1 MQVKH
6 AIRVVSSGMTIKP
19 TPMSKRLQVLLDEAE
34 FREIQE
40 AARRD
45 RITVS
50 EWVRRS
56 LRAATLA
63 ETRNDAQKKRA
74 VVESAVKHS
83 FPVPYTDDILADI
96 EH

>member
-1 MQVKH
+1 MK
-6 AIRVVSSGMTIKP
+6 
-19 TPMSKRLQVLLDEAE
+19 KRFQVLLDEAE

-63 ETRNDAQKKRA
+63 VTRNDDQKKLA

-83 FPVPYTDDILADI
+83 FPVPNIDDILADI
-96 EH
+96 EYGNAGYDSGV